1 MALPR
6 LWRTRLAGLD
16 GLHGHGS
23 RRRRHHQARVATRL
37 RRPPALRRPHDHL
50 DHQPSGHRRCG
61 RRRGRGGPRRR
72 PATGF
77 RGPARH
83 RPGRRCGRVRRRSP
97 RRHAGGG
104 PVSLFL
110 TILAA
115 GVITYVTR
123 ASLIIAG
130 DRVTLPDQVER
141 ALKYV
146 APAAFAAIGAPAL
159 LGGDQFAAFGDDLPR
174 IIAVVLAGV
183 VITKT
188 RSVPL
193 SLFAGMSAL
202 WLILWVS

>member
-1 MALPR
+1 MAVLGADLPQGSGV
-6 LWRTRLAGLD
+6 LLAIVLGVAAGGFADLA
-16 GLHGHGS
+16 S
-23 RRRRHHQARVATRL
+23 APRRRRPREPL
-37 RRPPALRRPHDHL
+37 PDH
-50 DHQPSGHRRCG
+50 PRCG
-61 RRRGRGGPRRR
+61 CHHLRHPCFAHRRRR
-72 PATGF
+72 PG
-77 RGPARH
+77 
-83 RPGRRCGRVRRRSP
+83 
-97 RRHAGGG
+97 HA
-104 PVSLFL
+104 
-110 TILAA
+110 
-115 GVITYVTR
+115 
-123 ASLIIAG
+123 
-130 DRVTLPDQVER
+130 PDQVER

>member
-1 MALPR
+1 M
-6 LWRTRLAGLD
+6 
-16 GLHGHGS
+16 
-23 RRRRHHQARVATRL
+23 
-37 RRPPALRRPHDHL
+37 
-50 DHQPSGHRRCG
+50 
-61 RRRGRGGPRRR
+61 
-72 PATGF
+72 
-77 RGPARH
+77 
-83 RPGRRCGRVRRRSP
+83 
-97 RRHAGGG
+97 
-104 PVSLFL
+104 SLFL

-193 SLFAGMSAL
+193 SLFAGMSTL

>member
-1 MALPR
+1 M
-6 LWRTRLAGLD
+6 
-16 GLHGHGS
+16 
-23 RRRRHHQARVATRL
+23 
-37 RRPPALRRPHDHL
+37 
-50 DHQPSGHRRCG
+50 
-61 RRRGRGGPRRR
+61 
-72 PATGF
+72 
-77 RGPARH
+77 
-83 RPGRRCGRVRRRSP
+83 
-97 RRHAGGG
+97 
-104 PVSLFL
+104 SLFL
-110 TILAA
+110 TILGA

-159 LGGDQFAAFGDDLPR
+159 LGGDQFAAFGDDMPR
-174 IIAVVLAGV
+174 IIAVLLAGV
-183 VITKT
+183 VIART

>member
-6 LWRTRLAGLD
+6 LWCTRLAGLG
-16 GLHGHGS
+16 GLYGHGS
-23 RRRRHHQARVATRL
+23 RRRRYHRAGVATRL
-37 RRPPALRRPHDHL
+37 CGPPALRRPHDHL
-50 DHQPSGHRRCG
+50 DRQPGRHRRSG
-61 RRRGRGGPRRR
+61 RRRGCGGARRR

-77 RGPARH
+77 RGFARH
-83 RPGRRCGRVRRRSP
+83 RSGRRGGWARRCSP
-97 RRHAGGG
+97 WSHAGDD

-115 GVITYVTR
+115 GVITYATR
-123 ASLIIAG
+123 ASLIVAG
-130 DRVTLPDQVER
+130 DRVTLPGQVER

-159 LGGDQFAAFGDDLPR
+159 LGGDQFVAFGDDIPR
-174 IIAVVLAGV
+174 IIAVLLAGV
-183 VITKT
+183 VIAKT

-193 SLFAGMSAL
+193 SLIAGMSAL